1 MTALDRIREDGVVAI
16 VRESSP
22 GSAADAVARLV
33 AAGLHALEV
42 SLVTPGALDVVAEAI
57 ARAPV
62 GVSIGF
68 GTVMTAAE
76 ARSAAAVG
84 ASFIVTPALDSE
96 VVRVAIDH
104 GMDVLPGVMTPTE
117 AVQAVR
123 AGATAVKIFPAS
135 LWKPSAL
142 RDVRAAMPWL
152 EAVPTGG
159 VAFDEAGQ
167 WIRAGAIAVGLG
179 SALTRGDDLTER
191 IARLRV
197 DVARSRRGDG

>member
-22 GSAADAVARLV
+22 GGAADAVARLV

-57 ARAPV
+57 TRAPV
-62 GVSIGF
+62 GVSIGV

-135 LWKPSAL
+135 LWTPSAL

-159 VAFDEAGQ
+159 VALDDAGQ

-179 SALTRGDDLTER
+179 SALTRGDDVTER
-191 IARLRV
+191 IAHLRA